1 MDESKSSITEINIQL
16 KELRR
21 MKNDILELNASELII
36 STIDGRIAK
45 LQEQK
50 REHMKTIQENL
61 KRDR

>member
-1 MDESKSSITEINIQL
+1 MNEQKSSITEINIQL

-21 MKNDILELNASELII
+21 MKNDILELNASELIVA
-36 STIDGRIAK
+36 TIDGRIAK

>member
-21 MKNDILELNASELII
+21 MKNDILELNASELIVA
-36 STIDGRIAK
+36 TIDGRIAK